1 MLQQITVREI
11 LKAKIWIEWIY
22 KLNKKKYQWREH
34 LRIRNIKIFIQY
46 VFQDLDYNPFE
57 VFI

>member
-1 MLQQITVREI
+1 M

-22 KLNKKKYQWREH
+22 ELNKKKYQWREH
-34 LRIRNIKIFIQY
+34 LQIRKIKIFIQY
-46 VFQDLDYNPFE
+46 VFQDLDYNLFQ